1 LGDTIYIKVDESNQ
15 KSKGVF
21 QMTLSNEL
29 INKIREYKEYSAM
42 IEELANL
49 KDAIA
54 DELKALMTT
63 TGQDRM
69 TIGQYTISYTDCSR
83 RDIDKKTLQA
93 NYNEIYNGLLK
104 ETHYKRFSVV

>member
-1 LGDTIYIKVDESNQ
+1 
-15 KSKGVF
+15 
-21 QMTLSNEL
+21 MTLSNDL
-29 INKIREYKEYSAM
+29 INKIREYKEYSNM
-42 IEELANL
+42 LEEISSL

-54 DELKALMTT
+54 DELKALMLA

-69 TIGQYTISYTDCSR
+69 TVGQYTISYTDCLR

-93 NYNEIYNGLLK
+93 THSELYNNLLK